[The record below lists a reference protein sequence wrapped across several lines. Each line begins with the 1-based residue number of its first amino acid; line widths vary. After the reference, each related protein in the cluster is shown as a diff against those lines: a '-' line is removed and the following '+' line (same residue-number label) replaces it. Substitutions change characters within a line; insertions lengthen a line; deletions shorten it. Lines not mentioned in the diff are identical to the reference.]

1 LKSPLV
7 SILIPVYNAEQW
19 IAETLNSV
27 LNQSWKN
34 IEIIV
39 VDDGSKDRSLD
50 IIYQFNDPRL
60 KIFKQENKGGSAARN
75 MAFSKSY
82 GEFIQYLDADDLLD
96 KDKIERQLNAIK
108 GNQLSLLSGPYYV
121 FHETIKNAKLKE
133 EIAYRNYDN
142 SFDWVMENFQQK
154 TMFSPNCWLVPRKL
168 IEKAGPW
175 NEQLTY
181 NDDSEFFIR
190 LALNASRITFVKDA
204 VSYYRKENPKS
215 VSARKD
221 RKALQSR
228 LLCLDL
234 NTYYILEKK
243 NNKEIKQIIANEYSK
258 FVFSVFPFFKDLRS
272 DAKEKIESLNA
283 KTKRNFYNEKRISGK
298 LSQIIG
304 WKTVKWIQHSL
315 FLIKLKLK

>member
-121 FHETIKNAKLKE
+121 FHETIRNAKLKE
-133 EIAYRNYDN
+133 EIAYRNYEN
-142 SFDWVMENFQQK
+142 PFDWVMENFQQK

-190 LALNASRITFVKDA
+190 MALSATRIFFVQNAT
-204 VSYYRKENPKS
+204 SYYRKGHTHS
-215 VSARKD
+215 VSQGKD
-221 RKALQSR
+221 KKALNSR
-228 LLCLDL
+228 LLCLNL
-234 NTYYILEKK
+234 NAKQVLNKK
-243 NNKEIKQIIANEYSK
+243 DDTDVKQMIADEYSK
-258 FVFSVFPFFKDLRS
+258 FIFSIYPLHRDLRI
-272 DAKEKIESLNA
+272 AANEKIKLL
-283 KTKRNFYNEKRISGK
+283 KVYPQKNFFNKNKITGK
-298 LSQIIG
+298 LSNIIG
-304 WKTVKWIQHSL
+304 WKI
-315 FLIKLKLK
+315 IKYFQNYLNILKRD